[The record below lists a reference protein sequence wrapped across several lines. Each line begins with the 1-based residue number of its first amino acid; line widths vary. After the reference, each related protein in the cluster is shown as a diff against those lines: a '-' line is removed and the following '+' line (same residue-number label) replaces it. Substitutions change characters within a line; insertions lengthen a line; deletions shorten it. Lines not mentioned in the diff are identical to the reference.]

1 MLQYKMK
8 LLETVKMAA
17 NPQDEII
24 DIDPASEYENVI
36 GDNDD

>member
-1 MLQYKMK
+1 MK
-8 LLETVKMAA
+8 PAKTEDDEDY
-17 NPQDEII
+17 QEII

>member
-1 MLQYKMK
+1 M
-8 LLETVKMAA
+8 TAA
-17 NPQDEII
+17 NPHEDEII

>member
-1 MLQYKMK
+1 MK

-17 NPQDEII
+17 NPHEDEII